1 MGNINILTESS
12 EHWPA
17 SFSAIKS
24 PPVLLYTKGD
34 LSALQAAYKVA
45 LIGTRTPTEHGAKVA
60 RRLGQIFAEEGLCVV
75 SGLANGCDENGH
87 IGALEA
93 GGKTIA
99 ILPSPLD
106 NIMPESNRELAD
118 RIVSSGGLLLTEYGP
133 GHAVQ
138 RGNYIERDRLQSAL
152 SQAVV
157 VVETEKA
164 GGTMHTVN
172 FALEQK
178 RLLACYRHN
187 SKYSDVP
194 QTEGNRMLLDGGTA
208 IPVFDKDSLDDLIR
222 RIKKY
227 EFGECRNGSREE
239 HLQCSADY

>member
-1 MGNINILTESS
+1 MGKIHTLTESS

-17 SFSAIKS
+17 PFSAIKN
-24 PPVLLYTKGD
+24 PPVLLYAKGD

-45 LIGTRTPTEHGAKVA
+45 VIGTRTPTEHGAKVA

-87 IGALEA
+87 IGTLEA

-118 RIVSSGGLLLTEYGP
+118 RIVSNGGLLLTEYGP
-133 GHAVQ
+133 GQAIQ

-178 RLLACYRHN
+178 RLLACYRHS

-208 IPVFDKDSLDDLIR
+208 IPVFDKDSLDGLIR
-222 RIKKY
+222 RIYSCEKETTEIY
-227 EFGECRNGSREE
+227 LNGGTI
-239 HLQCSADY
+239 L